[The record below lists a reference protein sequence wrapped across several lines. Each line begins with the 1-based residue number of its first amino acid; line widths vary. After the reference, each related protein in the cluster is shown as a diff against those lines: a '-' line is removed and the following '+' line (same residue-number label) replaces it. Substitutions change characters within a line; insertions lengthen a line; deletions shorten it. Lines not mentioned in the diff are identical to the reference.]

1 MIFVNFMDMQ
11 PGWQNRI
18 KAFFTYYLGELLF
31 VIALLL
37 FFCFPG
43 SWVVGGT
50 FIGSVL
56 IGVSLTV
63 VSRFYTGWRFVYQ
76 VEMLPNGKCR
86 LYYVDYLLRNRSL
99 LLASQKIAAAK
110 AYKTLSS
117 WYCWRDKILLNN
129 TEERQLY
136 LFLARR
142 SVWANIQPFIESV
155 KNNLPAS
162 KA

>member
-18 KAFFTYYLGELLF
+18 KALFTYYIGELFF
-31 VIALLL
+31 VIALVL

-43 SWVVGGT
+43 SWVGRGT
-50 FIGSVL
+50 FIVSVL

-76 VEMLPNGKCR
+76 VEMLPDGKCR

-99 LLASQKIAAAK
+99 LLASQKIASAK
-110 AYKTLSS
+110 AYKTLAG
-117 WYCWRDKILLNN
+117 CFRWRDKILLKN
-129 TEERQLY
+129 TEERQLH

-142 SVWANIQPFIESV
+142 SVWAKIQPFIESV
-155 KNNLPAS
+155 KNNLSA
-162 KA
+162 